1 MIIYLRSFKSVLL
14 SLLPTATGVLV
25 IFAAMGYVGI
35 DFNVVN
41 FVALPMSV
49 GIGAVYGVHAL
60 HRMRELGDE
69 TILTSSTGPALL
81 LSGVTTMVGFASL
94 MTAHHRGLASL
105 GFVISIGVLVN
116 FGGSLIFLPAMRR
129 ALRKPDEL
137 ETGLGG

>member
-1 MIIYLRSFKSVLL
+1 
-14 SLLPTATGVLV
+14 
-25 IFAAMGYVGI
+25 AMGYVGI